1 MADTPAVHPPAPP
14 PANDDDF
21 AVAEEEAFGKVEKAL
36 GDLRAEIAG
45 MVGVAVSH
53 HKAGRL
59 NEAEQL
65 YRALIE
71 AQPQNADAIQ
81 MLGML
86 MLQKGDAG
94 AGLNLLEQAAVL
106 APESPDI
113 LCNLGTALRATGRTA
128 EAGAVFQRALY
139 ASPGH
144 PIALHGLGAARI
156 FQGDLAGARTALEA
170 AIDAAPER
178 IEPQIDLGNTL
189 LQLGEAE
196 AALTRFDGIISKNPD
211 SGAAHLNRAGA
222 LIGLDRAEDAHEALE
237 TALEKEPGNP
247 QILVRMGAALRGRG
261 DHDAALRHFD
271 TAVAK
276 HPDFAEAR
284 WQRAAALLAA
294 GDFARGWPEYEWRW
308 RRAGAPAPKP
318 AYPTALWEGGEIE
331 DLSLFIYAE
340 PGADNAIL
348 FIRYAKV
355 LADRGAEIV
364 LGCQPSLTSLLARV
378 PGVTAVAASGG
389 EISGVN
395 GWQALSSLPGI
406 LGTTPQTIPA
416 DVPYISADPA
426 RAETWAGRL
435 ADLPGLK
442 AGVVWRGGADGSSA
456 NIPAGALAA
465 LGRIEGVS
473 LIGMQPGCTPEEVA
487 AVPGLTDM
495 SGELH
500 DMEET
505 AALTA
510 NLDIVIAADS
520 HIAHLAGAM
529 AKPVRTLLP
538 AGADWCWM
546 LKREDSPWY
555 PTMRLYRQETAGA
568 WDGPAARAAADLRAL
583 AG

>member
-1 MADTPAVHPPAPP
+1 MADTPAINP
-14 PANDDDF
+14 PANDDDL
-21 AVAEEEAFGKVEKAL
+21 AVAEEEAFEKVEKAL
-36 GDLRAEIAG
+36 GDLRAQMTE
-45 MVGVAVSH
+45 MVGVAVFH

-65 YRALIE
+65 YRAIIDS
-71 AQPQNADAIQ
+71 QPQNADALQ

-86 MLQKGDAG
+86 MLQKGDAR
-94 AGLNLLEQAAVL
+94 AGMGLLEQAAAL
-106 APESPDI
+106 APENPDI
-113 LCNLGTALRATGRTA
+113 LCNLGTALRAAGRTA

-139 ASPGH
+139 ALPGNS
-144 PIALHGLGAARI
+144 IALHGLGAARVS
-156 FQGDLAGARTALEA
+156 QGDLAGARTALEA
-170 AIDAAPER
+170 AVDAAPER
-178 IEPQIDLGNTL
+178 IEPQIDLGKTL
-189 LQLGEAE
+189 LHLGEAE
-196 AALTRFDGIISKNPD
+196 AALARFDNIISKNPD
-211 SGAAHLNRAGA
+211 SGAAHLNRSDA
-222 LIGLDRAEDAHEALE
+222 LIGLGRAEEAHEALE

-247 QILVRMGAALRGRG
+247 QALTRMGAVLRSRG

-271 TAVAK
+271 TAVEK

-308 RRAGAPAPKP
+308 RRGGAPAPKP
-318 AYPTALWEGGEIE
+318 AYPAALWEGGEIE
-331 DLSLFIYAE
+331 GLRLFIYAE
-340 PGADNAIL
+340 PGADNAIQ

-364 LGCQPSLTSLLARV
+364 LGCQPSLASLFGRV

-389 EISGVN
+389 QVSDVSS
-395 GWQALSSLPGI
+395 WQALSSLPGI
-406 LGTTPQTIPA
+406 LGTTLETIPA

-426 RAETWAGRL
+426 RVETWAGRL
-435 ADLPGLK
+435 ADLPGPK
-442 AGVVWRGGADGSSA
+442 IGVVWRGGAGGSSA
-456 NIPAGALAA
+456 DIPAEALAP
-465 LGRIEGVS
+465 LGRVEGVS
-473 LIGMQPGCTPEEVA
+473 LIGMQAGCTPEEAA

-500 DMEET
+500 DLEDT

-510 NLDIVIAADS
+510 NLDMVIAADS

-538 AGADWCWM
+538 TGAGWCWM

-555 PTMRLYRQETAGA
+555 PAMRLYRQETAGA
-568 WDGPAARAAADLRAL
+568 WDGPAARAAADLSAL